1 MHGNLDSFYNAI
13 EVEDKKLKLNF
24 DIIIKIQRSQDEI
37 SDITGPQNYVDQAL
51 LIDMNRL
58 DDKNKIIDKRY
69 TDLIRN
75 QNIINN
81 YKAAE
86 TDTSLDLAIINLR
99 KYNIELKSR
108 YIKIIKVTKKIQE
121 IVTGREEINQDQI
134 IRAYDQKK
142 KNLEENKKKRIK
154 DIEEKLEKVKIEI
167 DRKKVENQ
175 NFEMKLFKLE
185 ENVISK
191 KTIADLGADDGND
204 DYDNELEGGLKDR
217 GLIPK
222 RYLI

>member
-1 MHGNLDSFYNAI
+1 
-13 EVEDKKLKLNF
+13 
-24 DIIIKIQRSQDEI
+24 
-37 SDITGPQNYVDQAL
+37 
-51 LIDMNRL
+51 MNRL

-69 TDLIRN
+69 TDLMRN

-81 YKAAE
+81 YKSAE
-86 TDTSLDLAIINLR
+86 TETSLDLAIINLR

-175 NFEMKLFKLE
+175 NFELKLFKLE

-191 KTIADLGADDGND
+191 KTIADLGADDAND
-204 DYDNELEGGLKDR
+204 DYDNDLEGGMKDK

-222 RYLI
+222 R